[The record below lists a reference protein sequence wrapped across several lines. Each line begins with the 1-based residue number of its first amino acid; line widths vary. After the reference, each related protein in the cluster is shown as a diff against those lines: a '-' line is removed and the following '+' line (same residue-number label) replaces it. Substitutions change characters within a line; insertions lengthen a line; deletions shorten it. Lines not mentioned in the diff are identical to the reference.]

1 MTQSDCRVILRE
13 RYPKIFAERCELSVG
28 DGWFN
33 VLDAACGCIQAHI
46 DWTQK
51 QHDDAIRYNIMAT
64 ALRDGNEE
72 PFLKFYEKMP
82 QDWLER
88 RRGEIMAE
96 GLREVKQPC
105 EQVVAAQV
113 KEKFGTLR
121 FYVNGGDDTTRGMI
135 QMAEAMSACTCEDC
149 GAPGT
154 TGGHGWIRT
163 LCPKHHMKDKS

>member
-1 MTQSDCRVILRE
+1 M
-13 RYPKIFAERCELSVG
+13 
-28 DGWFN
+28 
-33 VLDAACGCIQAHI
+33 LDAACGCIQAHI

-51 QHDDAIRYNIMAT
+51 QHDDAISYNIMAT

-72 PFLKFYEKMP
+72 PFLKFYERMP

-121 FYVNGGDDTTRGMI
+121 FYVDGGDEATRGMI
-135 QMAEAMSACTCEDC
+135 QMAEAMTAVTCEEC

-154 TGGHGWIRT
+154 TGGRGWIRT
-163 LCPKHHMKDKS
+163 LCPKHHVKDKS